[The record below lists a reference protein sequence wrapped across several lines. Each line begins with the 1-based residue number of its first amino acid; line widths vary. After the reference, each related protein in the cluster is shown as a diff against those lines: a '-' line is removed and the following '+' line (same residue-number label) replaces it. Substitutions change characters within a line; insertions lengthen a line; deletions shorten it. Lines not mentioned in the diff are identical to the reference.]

1 MPYNKLHV
9 RGFDFLFFR
18 ILFLF
23 LFGFMNSNIYG
34 QSDTVSTKAYENAS
48 NFSFAYES
56 YKVLCIHLGKI
67 KSHNNTSLIYLSS
80 DLLLEK
86 GFIETDTTCWDF
98 KLSDSLTHVDIGVN
112 NIYAEMHVK
121 EIGVCTA
128 LVGYRFF
135 LTQENS
141 DKLIYE
147 FGLKIELLDYGK
159 NKSVTTSVVPYR

>member
-1 MPYNKLHV
+1 MRHNKLHV
-9 RGFDFLFFR
+9 RRFDSLCFR
-18 ILFLF
+18 VLFLF

-56 YKVLCIHLGKI
+56 YNVLCTHLGKI
-67 KSHNNTSLIYLSS
+67 KRHYNSSLIYLSS
-80 DLLLEK
+80 DFILEK
-86 GFIETDTTCWDF
+86 GFIDTDTTCWDF
-98 KLSDSLTHVDIGVN
+98 KLNDSLSYVDIGVN
-112 NIYAEMHVK
+112 NIYAEMHIK

-147 FGLKIELLDYGK
+147 FGLAIELLDYGK
-159 NKSVTTSVVPYR
+159 NKSVTTMVVPYN